1 MVDAGAATE
10 AVERAGVSGASNCG
24 GALASS
30 SIIAVPTKQLKP
42 IRTLSKSRGVFE
54 ELRQA
59 IWSGDLAPGTPLREA
74 HIAKQLHVSQVPV
87 REALLQLEH
96 LGLVVRVQDR
106 GTTVTKLTRHE
117 ILQMMEVRCHL
128 EVMAFRLAAK
138 HLTDDVVLELKRHLR
153 RMQEMVAEGDHV
165 AVAEEDFAFHRT
177 VWHASGNEVL
187 EQTLERLCAA
197 VYAFVSLKRA
207 AAGETLKSAVKS
219 HRKLLEDLLSRD
231 EKRITAAVNEHINST
246 TIPDTVTD

>member
-1 MVDAGAATE
+1 M
-10 AVERAGVSGASNCG
+10 SGAFNCR
-24 GALASS
+24 APSASS
-30 SIIAVPTKQLKP
+30 SIIAVPTKELNP

-59 IWSGDLAPGTPLREA
+59 ICSGDLAPGTPLREA
-74 HIAKQLHVSQVPV
+74 HIAKQLNVSQVPV

-106 GTTVTKLTRHE
+106 GTTVTKLTRRE
-117 ILQMMEVRCHL
+117 IQQMMEVRRHL
-128 EVMAFRLAAK
+128 EVMAFHLAAR
-138 HLTDDVVLELKRHLR
+138 HLTDDVALELKRHLR
-153 RMQEMVAEGDHV
+153 RMQEMVADGDHF

-177 VWHASGNEVL
+177 VWRASGNEVL
-187 EQTLERLCAA
+187 EQTLERLCVAM
-197 VYAFVSLKRA
+197 YAFVSLKRA

-231 EKRITAAVNEHINST
+231 EKRITAAVNEHISST
-246 TIPDTVTD
+246 TIPDTVAD